1 VEDFEKMGPQAG
13 ETPAD
18 LRPAERLGAPI
29 IHIQLD
35 RELELLRASD
45 SYRTADHAAATILKR
60 PGIRVVL
67 VALRA
72 GGQMHAHHADS
83 PITVQV
89 LQGRIRFDVDGQT
102 LELQPGHLV
111 GVAES
116 LPHRVLGVEES
127 AFLLTIGPVLTPPNK
142 AAS

>member
-1 VEDFEKMGPQAG
+1 MGPQAG

-83 PITVQV
+83 PITVQSPAGAYSIRRRWSDPRAAAGAPRRC
-89 LQGRIRFDVDGQT
+89 GREPAPQSSRRGG
-102 LELQPGHLV
+102 EC
-111 GVAES
+111 
-116 LPHRVLGVEES
+116 LPTHHRAGSDSPE
-127 AFLLTIGPVLTPPNK
+127 
-142 AAS
+142 

>member
-1 VEDFEKMGPQAG
+1 MEPKAV
-13 ETPAD
+13 ETPHD

-29 IHIQLD
+29 IHIELD
-35 RELELLRASD
+35 NELELLRASD
-45 SYRTADHAAATILKR
+45 SYGAADHAATTILKR

-67 VALRA
+67 VALKA
-72 GGQMHAHHADS
+72 GGQMHEHHADS

-89 LQGRIRFDVDGQT
+89 IQGTIRFDVEGQT

-116 LPHRVLGVEES
+116 LPHRVLGVEDS
-127 AFLLTIGPVLTPPNK
+127 AFLLTIGEIVTSP
-142 AAS
+142 

>member
-1 VEDFEKMGPQAG
+1 MEPKAV
-13 ETPAD
+13 ETPPD

-29 IHIQLD
+29 IHIELD
-35 RELELLRASD
+35 NELELLRASD
-45 SYRTADHAAATILKR
+45 SYGAADHAATTILKR

-67 VALRA
+67 VALKA
-72 GGQMHAHHADS
+72 GGQMHEHHADS

-89 LQGRIRFDVDGQT
+89 IQGTIRFDVEGQT

-116 LPHRVLGVEES
+116 LPHRVLGVEDS
-127 AFLLTIGPVLTPPNK
+127 AFLLTIGEVLTSP
-142 AAS
+142 

>member
-1 VEDFEKMGPQAG
+1 MEPQAG
-13 ETPAD
+13 ETPFD

-29 IHIQLD
+29 IHVELATV
-35 RELELLRASD
+35 LELLRASD
-45 SYRTADHAAATILKR
+45 SYRAADHAATTILKR

-72 GGQMHAHHADS
+72 GGQMHEHHAES

-89 LQGRIRFDVDGQT
+89 LQGHIRFDVDGQT

-111 GVAES
+111 CVAEN
-116 LPHRVLGVEES
+116 LHHKVLGVVES
-127 AFLLTIGPVLTPPNK
+127 AFLLTMGGVNTPD
-142 AAS
+142 

>member
-1 VEDFEKMGPQAG
+1 MEPQAG
-13 ETPAD
+13 ETPPD

-29 IHIQLD
+29 IHIELED
-35 RELELLRASD
+35 ELELLRTSD
-45 SYRTADHAAATILKR
+45 SYGAADHAATTILKR

-67 VALRA
+67 VALKA
-72 GGQMHAHHADS
+72 GGQMHEHHAGS

-89 LQGRIRFDVDGQT
+89 LQGHIRFDVDGQT

-116 LPHRVLGVEES
+116 LPHRVLGVEDS
-127 AFLLTIGPVLTPPNK
+127 AFLLTIGAVLTSP
-142 AAS
+142 

>member
-1 VEDFEKMGPQAG
+1 MEPQAG
-13 ETPAD
+13 ETPLD
-18 LRPAERLGAPI
+18 LRPAELLGAPI
-29 IHIQLD
+29 IHIELD
-35 RELELLRASD
+35 NELELLRTSD
-45 SYRTADHAAATILKR
+45 SYGAADHAAMTILKR

-72 GGQMHAHHADS
+72 GGQMHEHHADS

-89 LQGRIRFDVDGQT
+89 LQGHIRFDVDGLT

-127 AFLLTIGPVLTPPNK
+127 AFLLTIGAVLTSP
-142 AAS
+142 

>member
-1 VEDFEKMGPQAG
+1 MEPKAVD
-13 ETPAD
+13 TPPD

-29 IHIQLD
+29 IHIELD
-35 RELELLRASD
+35 NELELLRASD
-45 SYRTADHAAATILKR
+45 SYGATDHAATTILKR

-67 VALRA
+67 VALKA
-72 GGQMHAHHADS
+72 GGQMHEHHADS

-89 LQGRIRFDVDGQT
+89 LQGTIRFDVEGQT

-116 LPHRVLGVEES
+116 LPHRVLGVEDS
-127 AFLLTIGPVLTPPNK
+127 AFLLTIGEVLT
-142 AAS
+142 SL